1 MVEPKTSLRPPGLRR
16 RPPARRVKPSNAK
29 TRVAPGPHVQVGI
42 TSQKMP
48 STFSLSHLSVNTLL
62 SPPTLIDA
70 ERSSEGPSVQ
80 RSALRP
86 SGKVTRLPR
95 KLSLTGGRK
104 TNLAAANA
112 SKRRRVSIKTQHGSN
127 AALSVY
133 KTPTSRLP
141 AGCEIWEEGGPFAS
155 NSKPAPWSYSV
166 TPACKRLGDT
176 ITESY
181 MEPAPVSIRYPE
193 RHNPAS
199 SRTKRVRFMD
209 LAPANPYLVLPF
221 EGSRTR
227 VDDQPTKR
235 LKQHRRKASL
245 NVALQSGIGPCK
257 TDSTSANYRSGK
269 PSFDIELLADAIECS
284 WSDPSYVKTM
294 SDRLSGRDT
303 SSHQL
308 PTDSAVELSDA
319 SGSSS
324 INSDKPNLTLLN
336 TDLRSYGSSFSE
348 HDDECALADGYCYLE
363 FFPKHLQ
370 AEVASKLLA
379 EPTLNRLVE
388 VMTDYSDEY
397 RYDLHDMVDEPF
409 PDITTVLVFEEAYMQ
424 SSFAVNRLMAE
435 HMNDGYLH
443 SFEPDKLATDFYR
456 AVAYGLRLV
465 LETNAPGSDL
475 GPLLAMV
482 YTFRHGPFHELI
494 SYLGGLD
501 PHEFMNFLRFLQD
514 VCSFCP
520 DRHSVVVGSGTKQ
533 LLGAF
538 NGTIHNDSVLQN
550 LVPAAN
556 HALAL
561 DARLGNYEM
570 PVHISDCLSS
580 AGVPTPAYPTMK
592 HAHPGHKRLENYLYQ
607 VAWPA
612 LIGQDSVTVAFC
624 KQKKFD
630 VIQQYNPKF
639 KELVNCDLTHKDLS
653 RYGPTVLPEVLNN
666 DTLLLYDAGHF
677 LTDSSIAALFVRYP
691 NLQYIYAGSIIP
703 AETKEHCASAYPG
716 FYTLEY
722 CGTEIVYHLEDDPAG
737 SYRQPLDAHKLLNP
751 SRVSVVS
758 PTQTVC
764 WQSSV
769 LGSYMAHHLL
779 LFSRKFSQVPPE
791 TFTYKVPR
799 CIRLPQPFL
808 RRRFDARLGHTVV
821 FTEAYSMGRIYKANL
836 KKNNPEDTV
845 SKVRSMMSQP
855 KYAGLPE
862 TAWEEMR
869 LVWDAVNQIGL
880 FDPRY
885 LNLTSGF
892 MSSVKVAIMDYF
904 TPDRSARTDLMVDLL
919 LRGMH
924 YLLPNW
930 LSFPMLMGELV
941 YALQNHQAAHASAT
955 IVILIGGLASPF
967 FAACWTVF
975 GLGRLAYSAY
985 YSSKVSKVDYLLD
998 SATARPWVITFP
1010 PRTAKYHQRNFHL
1023 DQPFLQ
1029 PKPSFLSVPL
1039 FSDKLCSFCPNK
1051 VHKATLVCLDCGTC
1065 PEHKVYDDSLTRPR
1079 PCCVLAAE
1087 HQKRHDEIVDGSK
1100 NLGEQTE
1107 AEDASGEESDSGPPQ
1122 TKTRVP
1128 VFTSPCG
1135 LTTPAYG
1142 HAFPSGSPT
1151 EVNFDGPPVVRLPV
1165 PDPQRNHAVPSASP
1179 TEVDFSGPPVVRL
1192 PGSTPDAPQV
1202 ADTVSDD
1209 EISPN
1214 DSASVLDFG
1223 PIETSTN
1230 AHLDCRCP
1238 QHSGDFGASNERWAR
1253 CKSGYGLWTSAPDDT
1268 QCHICVDVL
1277 PQEVAI
1283 YTISGQPHTD
1293 IYNALHPNLRI
1304 TPGLVDAITPNTC
1317 ALNAFASAVGV
1328 SQDVVWSSV
1337 KDYLGPTAS
1346 VNLLPSP
1353 GFDERFF
1360 AVACIR
1366 FRCCAKL
1373 LNVPQGVPGRVGIKD
1388 TNCLGFNFTVV
1399 GGIPHW
1405 ESVARPPR
1413 PLANLAKPSP
1423 SQPDSFMR
1431 LLASFNASSRTPL
1444 HLNFKRARIN
1454 KSRASG
1460 LISDIKK
1467 GYTGTIK
1474 ANEGKIFVNAFS
1486 ARLDSL
1492 VDNYD
1497 SSRSVQVATVLGAP
1511 GCGKSAPL
1519 QDFLNLNPAF
1529 CKDFEVGVIVPRV
1542 KMREDW
1548 VGKINAYDSKMMVS
1562 TWETAMVRSRPVI
1575 VIDEI
1580 SLFPPGYVD
1589 LLCVL
1594 YPGIKR
1600 VIILGDHCQCRF
1612 HSTHPDSGLSNTL
1625 NEAVYWAQKCGSQY
1639 LLQFHRAPQLLA
1651 NFFNVPTSNPAK
1663 GSVVF
1668 RTLLNHKDPV
1678 LVASDVECAGLL
1690 QAGFKAFTFQQAQ
1703 SRSFPRVQIRYT
1715 NVVQSLMETTTLVSG
1730 ILRCSDT
1737 LILVADS
1744 MRHGSDPNSHHIVGK
1759 LLKFSSVFTN
1769 DPSSF
1774 GPADMAYTHLFRSE
1788 LSGLTLVGFSQ
1799 EEAVVLRAKRLVLPR
1814 ASGQYTDN
1822 WERAPTMTK
1831 SLLQS
1836 IRLNPVSDPKPASV
1850 FVPHPRA
1857 STHFPEANDEYVLC
1871 RLEEGA
1877 NLLREA
1883 RELMTD
1889 RGPTACFYREEV
1901 IGRPGSWFPVQT
1913 PKDDALML
1921 ATIKKRLVKGSTDR
1935 NWKYYHDEAWIGELL
1950 YTKYCELHGW
1960 NPDATIPFDEELF
1973 LECISEN
1980 ETVKLT
1986 KKTEQMLANNEY
1998 RSDPD
2003 RPVNLVSHFL
2013 KSQLKGKMEAFL
2025 MPAKPGQTIATCH
2038 DLVLILLGAMNRYIR
2053 RVEHRDRPKNIFLH
2067 CGTSNEDLR
2076 DWTIEHWKDI
2086 RSTTNDYT
2094 AFDSSQK
2101 GESVAFAERHQARF
2115 SIPKHLS
2122 EFYVSWKVGAY
2133 SDIIGEKDLGRDTG
2147 EPGTYDD
2154 NCRYN
2159 LAVIACQYIVPRG
2172 LPILIGGDDSALNAR
2187 LRKSPFW
2194 LFFEKHLR
2202 IVSKTEETDR
2212 PQFCSWYVT
2221 SAGVFKDPKLMML
2234 KLMYH
2239 AALGDLDKVTESYAH
2254 EVSEGYRLG
2263 DTLVDYCDFD
2273 DLLCLGYLLRF
2284 FHRHLDGSVTKLLFS
2299 DLVFTEGLS
2308 GLLSYA
2314 VSLLESDTVR
2324 GKRAQKELE
2333 ALVARLRRR
2342 LSGTF
2347 D

>member
-1 MVEPKTSLRPPGLRR
+1 MTTS
-16 RPPARRVKPSNAK
+16 
-29 TRVAPGPHVQVGI
+29 
-42 TSQKMP
+42 
-48 STFSLSHLSVNTLL
+48 
-62 SPPTLIDA
+62 
-70 ERSSEGPSVQ
+70 
-80 RSALRP
+80 
-86 SGKVTRLPR
+86 
-95 KLSLTGGRK
+95 
-104 TNLAAANA
+104 
-112 SKRRRVSIKTQHGSN
+112 
-127 AALSVY
+127 
-133 KTPTSRLP
+133 
-141 AGCEIWEEGGPFAS
+141 
-155 NSKPAPWSYSV
+155 APW
-166 TPACKRLGDT
+166 PMDT
-176 ITESY
+176 AT
-181 MEPAPVSIRYPE
+181 
-193 RHNPAS
+193 
-199 SRTKRVRFMD
+199 
-209 LAPANPYLVLPF
+209 
-221 EGSRTR
+221 
-227 VDDQPTKR
+227 
-235 LKQHRRKASL
+235 
-245 NVALQSGIGPCK
+245 
-257 TDSTSANYRSGK
+257 
-269 PSFDIELLADAIECS
+269 
-284 WSDPSYVKTM
+284 
-294 SDRLSGRDT
+294 
-303 SSHQL
+303 
-308 PTDSAVELSDA
+308 
-319 SGSSS
+319 
-324 INSDKPNLTLLN
+324 
-336 TDLRSYGSSFSE
+336 
-348 HDDECALADGYCYLE
+348 
-363 FFPKHLQ
+363 
-370 AEVASKLLA
+370 A

-397 RYDLHDMVDEPF
+397 RYDPLDLVDEPKALS
-409 PDITTVLVFEEAYMQ
+409 TTVLIFEEAYMQ
-424 SSFAVNRLMAE
+424 SAFAQLSVMAE

-443 SFEPDKLATDFYR
+443 SFEPDKHATDFYR
-456 AVAYGLRLV
+456 AVAYGLRIIDL
-465 LETNAPGSDL
+465 TNAPGSDL

-482 YTFRHGPFHELI
+482 YRFRVGPFHELI
-494 SYLGGLD
+494 SYLGRLD
-501 PHEFMNFLRFLQD
+501 PREFMNFLRFLQD
-514 VCSFCP
+514 VCSFCL
-520 DRHSVVVGSGTKQ
+520 DRVSVVVGSGTKQ

-538 NGTIHNDSVLQN
+538 NGTIHNERHMQN

-592 HAHPGHKRLENYLYQ
+592 HAHPGHKRLEMYHYVL
-607 VAWPA
+607 AWPG
-612 LIGQDSVTVAFC
+612 LIGQDSVTVGKTFHSF
-624 KQKKFD
+624 FD

-639 KELVNCDLTHKDLS
+639 KEFVNCDLTHKDLS
-653 RYGPTVLPEVLNN
+653 RYGPTVLPEVLKLLR
-666 DTLLLYDAGHF
+666 LLLYDAGHF
-677 LTDSSIAALFVRYP
+677 LTDSAVAALFVRNP
-691 NLQYIYAGSIIP
+691 HLQYIYAGSIIP
-703 AETKEHCASAYPG
+703 ADWFLHCASAYPG

-722 CGTEIVYHLEDDPAG
+722 CGNEIVYVLEDDPAG
-737 SYRQPLDAHKLLNP
+737 SYRQPLDAHKLLYP

-758 PTQTVC
+758 GCQTVC

-769 LGSYMAHHLL
+769 LGSFMAHHLL
-779 LFSRKFSQVPPE
+779 LFSRIFSQVPPL
-791 TFTYKVPR
+791 TLSYKVPR
-799 CIRLPQPFL
+799 CIRLPHGKE

-821 FTEAYSMGRIYKANL
+821 FTEAYSMGPIYKANL

-869 LVWDAVNQIGL
+869 LHWDAVNQIGL
-880 FDPRY
+880 FVGSI

-892 MSSVKVAIMDYF
+892 TSSVKVAIMDYF

-930 LSFPMLMGELV
+930 LSFPMLMGLEQN
-941 YALQNHQAAHASAT
+941 ALQHHQAAHASAT
-955 IVILIGGLASPF
+955 IAILIGGLASPF

-975 GLGRLAYSAY
+975 GLGRLALSRI

-998 SATARPWVITFP
+998 CATARPWVITFP
-1010 PRTAKYHQRNFHL
+1010 PRTAKYHQSNFHL

-1039 FSDKLCSFCPNK
+1039 FSDKLCWFCPNK

-1065 PEHKVYDDSLTRPR
+1065 PEVKIYDDSLVRPR
-1079 PCCVLAAE
+1079 PCCILATE
-1087 HQKRHDEIVDGSK
+1087 HQKRHDEIVGSSR
-1100 NLGEQTE
+1100 NLGEQTL
-1107 AEDASGEESDSGPPQ
+1107 ALLRTGEESDSDRPRPS
-1122 TKTRVP
+1122 THVP

-1142 HAFPSGSPT
+1142 LAFPSGSPT
-1151 EVNFDGPPVVRLPV
+1151 EIDFGGPPVVRLPQ
-1165 PDPQRNHAVPSASP
+1165 PNPPQGHAVPSASP
-1179 TEVDFSGPPVVRL
+1179 TEVDLTGPTVHRL
-1192 PGSTPDAPQV
+1192 PGSTPATPH
-1202 ADTVSDD
+1202 AEANSSDD
-1209 EISPN
+1209 AISPG

-1223 PIETSTN
+1223 PIETSTY
-1230 AHLDCRCP
+1230 AHLDCCCP

-1268 QCHICVDVL
+1268 QCHVCVDVL

-1283 YTISGQPHTD
+1283 YTISGRPQSD

-1304 TPGLVDAITPNTC
+1304 TGPEVLAVTPNTC
-1317 ALNAFASAVGV
+1317 ALNAFASADGV
-1328 SQDVVWSSV
+1328 TQDVVWSSV
-1337 KDYLGPTAS
+1337 KDYLGPSAS
-1346 VNLLPSP
+1346 VDLLPSP

-1388 TNCLGFNFTVV
+1388 TNCQPKFFTVV
-1399 GGIPHW
+1399 AGIPHW

-1413 PLANLAKPSP
+1413 PLANLAKTPP
-1423 SQPDSFMR
+1423 DQPDSFMR
-1431 LLASFNASSRTPL
+1431 LLASFNSSSRTPL
-1444 HLNFKRARIN
+1444 QNLKKRARIN

-1474 ANEGKIFVNAFS
+1474 ANEGKIFVNGFS

-1497 SSRSVQVATVLGAP
+1497 GSRSVQDAAVLPRG

-1542 KMREDW
+1542 KMRLLT

-1562 TWETAMVRSRPVI
+1562 TWETAMVSTRPVI

-1580 SLFPPGYVD
+1580 SLFPPPMHD

-1600 VIILGDHCQCRF
+1600 VIIDGDHCQCRF
-1612 HSTHPDSGLSNTL
+1612 VSTHPDSGLSSVLLLRQMTPP
-1625 NEAVYWAQKCGSQY
+1625 KCGSQY
-1639 LLQFHRAPQLLA
+1639 LLLKVAAPQLLA

-1663 GSVVF
+1663 GSVLF
-1668 RTLLNHKDPV
+1668 RTLLNVKDPV
-1678 LVASDVECAGLL
+1678 LVATLQLTRPLL

-1715 NVVQSLMETTTLVSG
+1715 NVVQSLMETTWEQSG

-1759 LLKFSSVFTN
+1759 LLKFSSVFN
-1769 DPSSF
+1769 SLPSSF

-1822 WERAPTMTK
+1822 WERRGCMTK

-1836 IRLNPVSDPKPASV
+1836 IRLNPVTDPKPASV
-1850 FVPHPRA
+1850 FIPHPRA
-1857 STHFPEANDEYVLC
+1857 SWVKAEANDEYVLC

-1950 YTKYCELHGW
+1950 NTKYCELHGW

-1973 LECISEN
+1973 LECVLEN

-1986 KKTEQMLANNEY
+1986 KKTEVLLANNEY

-2003 RPVNLVSHFL
+2003 RPVNLVTVIL
-2013 KSQLKGKMEAFL
+2013 KSQLKAKMEAFL
-2025 MPAKPGQTIATCH
+2025 YAAKPGQTIATCH

-2053 RVEHRDRPKNIFLH
+2053 RMEHRDRPKNKNLH
-2067 CGTSNEDLR
+2067 CPCSYEDLR

-2122 EFYVSWKVGAY
+2122 EFYVSWKVGVN
-2133 SDIIGEKDLGRDTG
+2133 SDIIGLFLVGRDTG

-2159 LAVIACQYIVPRG
+2159 LAVIACQYIHGARV
-2172 LPILIGGDDSALNAR
+2172 PILIGGDDSALNATN
-2187 LRKSPFW
+2187 RKSPFW

-2202 IVSKTEETDR
+2202 IVSKTEVSDR

-2239 AALGDLDKVTESYAH
+2239 AAFGDLLFQTESYAH

-2284 FHRHLDGSVTKLLFS
+2284 FHRHQERTVTKILFS

-2314 VSLLESDTVR
+2314 VSLLESDVVR

-2333 ALVARLRRR
+2333 ALVLRLRRR